1 MKKQK
6 ISLLLITAL
15 ISIFFTM
22 TGFSEANIQDN
33 AHILDKDTNRLIIE
47 KNDRYFQTKEQPQII
62 VRTVKRVNKLTPKHL
77 NKFKRTVFI
86 VAGVKKNKHN
96 VQIYSS
102 RDLHSAF
109 TADTQVNIIHAE
121 VSELRSRNKATF
133 NKGLR
138 FVFKA
143 CATTIDQ
150 QYEYSLDKYDLT
162 NDEQTKI
169 SHPHKIALPIALAIA
184 LLITGLVYF
193 FKKDP
198 KIKK

>member
-1 MKKQK
+1 MNKLKSIVNTLSNWLINLKKQK

-86 VAGVKKNKHN
+86 VAGVKKISTMFKYIL
-96 VQIYSS
+96 VGIYTV
-102 RDLHSAF
+102 L
-109 TADTQVNIIHAE
+109 
-121 VSELRSRNKATF
+121 L
-133 NKGLR
+133 
-138 FVFKA
+138 
-143 CATTIDQ
+143 
-150 QYEYSLDKYDLT
+150 
-162 NDEQTKI
+162 
-169 SHPHKIALPIALAIA
+169 
-184 LLITGLVYF
+184 LLIHRLILST
-193 FKKDP
+193 P
-198 KIKK
+198 K